1 MGAVSFTSVSKNSD
15 IS

>member
-1 MGAVSFTSVSKNSD
+1 VSKNSD